1 MKQKKTTIGEQ
12 LASLSVKYN
21 VYPTELFNSLVAAK
35 ENGKSKCGDLSV
47 EYRGSIHAEAI
58 FLIKKEN
65 NVVVQFRV
73 EEELLTR
80 KDIRFEHWMDT
91 DKIRKQIAKQNP
103 AEPTSTLIKD
113 LRIGMKKVNLDAQ
126 VLEVPKPQMVHTQF
140 GNSALLTNAWI
151 EDQTG
156 KIKLSLWDQQV
167 NAIVAGDSI
176 QIKNATVAAFKGEP
190 QLRLGKN
197 ATITVNQE
205 NPANAEKAPKTTST
219 KKVVCAVKSNPK
231 QSNP

>member
-21 VYPTELFNSLVAAK
+21 VYPTELFNSLVTAK
-35 ENGKSKCGDLSV
+35 EKGKSKCGDLSV
-47 EYRGSIHAEAI
+47 EYRGSIHTEAI
-58 FLIKKEN
+58 FLIKKET

-167 NAIVAGDSI
+167 NAIVAGDTI

-197 ATITVNQE
+197 ATITVTQE
-205 NPANAEKAPKTTST
+205 NPANAEKATKTTST
-219 KKVVCAVKSNPK
+219 KKVVCAVNSNLK

>member
-1 MKQKKTTIGEQ
+1 LKQKKTTIGEQ

-21 VYPTELFNSLVAAK
+21 VYPAELFNTLVAAK
-35 ENGKSKCGDLSV
+35 EAGKANCEQLSV
-47 EYRGSIHAEAI
+47 EYRGSIHGEAI
-58 FLIKKEN
+58 FLIKKDN

-126 VLEVPKPQMVHTQF
+126 VIEVPKPQMVHTQF

-151 EDQTG
+151 EDETG

-167 NAIVAGDSI
+167 NSINTGDTI

-197 ATITVNQE
+197 ATITVTQRD
-205 NPANAEKAPKTTST
+205 PAKAEKATKTTST
-219 KKVVCAVKSNPK
+219 KKVVCAVNSNPN
-231 QSNP
+231 QINP